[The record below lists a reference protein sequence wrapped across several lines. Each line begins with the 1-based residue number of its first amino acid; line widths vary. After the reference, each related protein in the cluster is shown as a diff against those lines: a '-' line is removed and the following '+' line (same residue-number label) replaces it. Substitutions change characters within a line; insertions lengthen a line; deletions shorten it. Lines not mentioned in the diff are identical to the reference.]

1 MTRLAPLGD
10 DGDVLN
16 EHQPHAKCRALLL
29 SAAVM
34 ACVGLFGQRM
44 EPARAHV
51 SDWSY
56 MVIHQKPNGLCQL
69 WTELVARACRTG
81 FNMIYLF
88 RTLCQCLKALV
99 PNNNKKCQKCK
110 ASQCR
115 PESLSISQ
123 VLPCH
128 HHQVPHTLQSSS
140 GNNCVG
146 LAGPLNTKPSNS
158 PSDGKLAIPPLFAG

>member
-56 MVIHQKPNGLCQL
+56 MVIHQKPNGLCQP

-99 PNNNKKCQKCK
+99 PNNNKKCQKVKKEHEPAQTCTNRMTWH
-110 ASQCR
+110 CMIITFNI
-115 PESLSISQ
+115 LSITHSTYQ
-123 VLPCH
+123 HP
-128 HHQVPHTLQSSS
+128 S
-140 GNNCVG
+140 G
-146 LAGPLNTKPSNS
+146 PSPTRAHCLDDIAS
-158 PSDGKLAIPPLFAG
+158 IA